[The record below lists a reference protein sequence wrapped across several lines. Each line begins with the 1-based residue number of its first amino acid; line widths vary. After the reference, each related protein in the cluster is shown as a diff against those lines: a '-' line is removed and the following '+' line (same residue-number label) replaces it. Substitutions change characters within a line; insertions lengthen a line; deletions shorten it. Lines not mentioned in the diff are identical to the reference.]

1 MTRGGGFF
9 LTLTYDDEHLPVTP
23 TGRPTTCKKDVQ
35 DFFKR
40 LRKELG
46 DVRLRYYLVSE
57 YGPKT
62 FRPHYHGIFFIH
74 RDFSGSVDSC
84 LRFSLSDTFTLREA
98 DDLFAK
104 VWHNGFTCTEAV
116 TPATINYVTKYV
128 ITRRGEFDEFDDR
141 ERPFSLSSRRPG
153 IGAGYIDRMQK
164 WHSEHP
170 DGFYA
175 TELGGTK
182 VALPR
187 YYVEKLYT
195 DAQRRAHS
203 LQVQEALK
211 EKPVRENFDYEQAYT
226 QRFRKRILM
235 RCKKSASISI

>member
-9 LTLTYDDEHLPVTP
+9 LTLTYDDEHLPKTP
-23 TGRPTTCKKDVQ
+23 TGRSTTCKKDVQ

-57 YGPKT
+57 YGPT
-62 FRPHYHGIFFIH
+62 TARPHYHGIIFF
-74 RDFSGSVDSC
+74 RSDDSVGSDNGG
-84 LRFSLSDTFTLREA
+84 RFLSVWSLREA

-104 VWHNGFTCTEAV
+104 VWHNGFTCTEGV

-164 WHSEHP
+164 WHSEHS

>member
-1 MTRGGGFF
+1 M
-9 LTLTYDDEHLPVTP
+9 
-23 TGRPTTCKKDVQ
+23 Q

-57 YGPKT
+57 YGPT
-62 FRPHYHGIFFIH
+62 TARPHYHGIFFL
-74 RDFSGSVDSC
+74 FGSSGSSFVSC
-84 LRFSLSDTFTLREA
+84 SYSVFSLREA

-153 IGAGYIDRMQK
+153 IGQCYVDRMKQ
-164 WHSEHP
+164 WHSDHP
-170 DGFYA
+170 LGFYA
-175 TELGGTK
+175 IELGGTK
-182 VALPR
+182 VSLPR
-187 YYVEKLYT
+187 YYVDKLYT
-195 DAQRRAHS
+195 DVQRRAHS
-203 LQVQEALK
+203 LQVQQ
-211 EKPVRENFDYEQAYT
+211 Y
-226 QRFRKRILM
+226 
-235 RCKKSASISI
+235 

>member
-1 MTRGGGFF
+1 MTRGGGLF

-46 DVRLRYYLVSE
+46 DFRLRYYLVSE
-57 YGPKT
+57 YGPT
-62 FRPHYHGIFFIH
+62 TYRPHYHCILFFSCC
-74 RDFSGSVDSC
+74 DSVQ
-84 LRFSLSDTFTLREA
+84 SLFTLREA
-98 DDLFAK
+98 DDLFVK

-128 ITRRGEFDEFDDR
+128 ITRRSEMDDFDDR

-226 QRFRKRILM
+226 QRLRKKI
-235 RCKKSASISI
+235 